1 MIRIYTKEELPLLA
15 EILKNEGVISVP
27 TDTVYGVCARM
38 FSPVAQENLRRV
50 KNRPLTKAFPVMCAD
65 LEQIRTI
72 AEVDERT
79 CRIIHTFM
87 PGPLTVVLRKK
98 AGIPGFVNGN
108 MDTLA
113 VRMAP
118 DEVIRELILLTGEPL
133 YMTSANQSGEKTCTT
148 LSEIAENCPLLDGIL
163 EGETRFGTASTI
175 VDCTGELKILREGPI
190 TLKELKQA
198 ADQ

>member
-15 EILKNEGVISVP
+15 EILKNDGVISVP
-27 TDTVYGVCARM
+27 IDTVYGVCARM

-50 KNRPLTKAFPVMCAD
+50 KNRPLTKAFPVMCED

-98 AGIPGFVNGN
+98 AGIPGFVNGD

-148 LSEIAENCPLLDGIL
+148 LSEIAENCPLLDGML

-175 VDCTGELKILREGPI
+175 VDCTGELKILREGPV
-190 TLKELKQA
+190 TLEELKQA

>member
-15 EILKNEGVISVP
+15 GILKNDGVISVP

-38 FSPVAQENLRRV
+38 FSPAAQENLRKV

-72 AEVDERT
+72 AEIDERT
-79 CRIIHTFM
+79 CRIICTFM
-87 PGPLTVVLRKK
+87 PGPLTVIVRKK
-98 AGIPGFVNGN
+98 AGVPGFVNGD

-118 DEVIRELILLTGEPL
+118 DETIRELIRLTGEPL
-133 YMTSANQSGEKTCTT
+133 YMTSANQSGEKTCTN
-148 LSEIAENCPLLDGIL
+148 LQEIAENCPLLDGML

-190 TLKELKQA
+190 TFEKLKQA